1 MCACVSVCFVRCGRR
16 FCAVCAAFR
25 RHTMPRICRYFN
37 LACVFTKSWVVDTY
51 FADSD
56 LAKILQLGIFNND
69 NSSSASPVK
78 CEQDGIIDVSSASI
92 HEDRQLRSSG
102 EDKK

>member
-1 MCACVSVCFVRCGRR
+1 MVVVFVLFVRPFVDTQCVSKLFSD
-16 FCAVCAAFR
+16 FL
-25 RHTMPRICRYFN
+25 PRICRFFN

-56 LAKILQLGIFNND
+56 LAKILQLGIYNND
-69 NSSSASPVK
+69 NSSRASPVK
-78 CEQDGIIDVSSASI
+78 REQDGIIDVSSASI
-92 HEDRQLRSSG
+92 NEDRQLRSSG